1 MGKNVSG
8 IFFVVF
14 AAGILLARFL
24 SGKALNRGKIIP
36 VIYTGSIIVIIGL
49 SLFLLKMSAGLFLA
63 IGLILGLGYG
73 FINPAF
79 QNMFINL
86 ATVEHRGVANA
97 TFFTFWDLGIGLG
110 IALAGTIIHKTGF
123 SLLFTICL
131 ALVIIGLLVF
141 GLFVGKYYNNKK
153 LR

>member
-1 MGKNVSG
+1 M
-8 IFFVVF
+8 VF

-86 ATVEHRGVANA
+86 ATVEHRGGWPMPH
-97 TFFTFWDLGIGLG
+97 FLLSGI
-110 IALAGTIIHKTGF
+110 
-123 SLLFTICL
+123 
-131 ALVIIGLLVF
+131 
-141 GLFVGKYYNNKK
+141 
-153 LR
+153 

>member
-1 MGKNVSG
+1 MNCYEKRFQSISIMDPGFHIS
-8 IFFVVF
+8 FYFEPDVV
-14 AAGILLARFL
+14 R
-24 SGKALNRGKIIP
+24 
-36 VIYTGSIIVIIGL
+36 
-49 SLFLLKMSAGLFLA
+49 
-63 IGLILGLGYG
+63 LILGLGYG

-110 IALAGTIIHKTGF
+110 IALAGTIIHTTGF